1 LAEDNNGNLLDYS
14 DDDNDDDD
22 DDDEQVNTYPS
33 QDPYSTVD
41 SDSMFSIREQEAP
54 LSLYWFIDED
64 ENNKSPSAIQASN
77 QDKIQSMEIKLQT
90 MEENIKKLLTLLQNQ
105 QE

>member
-1 LAEDNNGNLLDYS
+1 MMTMSKLILILLKILILLLI
-14 DDDNDDDD
+14 
-22 DDDEQVNTYPS
+22 QILC
-33 QDPYSTVD
+33 
-41 SDSMFSIREQEAP
+41 SIREQEAP